1 MSSQHIPHC
10 ACNACHAESIS
21 KAEKELHV
29 ELSENSRRDFLR
41 RSSRL
46 GLGLGIGGGLISTPM
61 AAAALRGE
69 DAAYKTRSMASNKAV
84 RNGKATKLTLL
95 HTADIHSQLMV
106 HDEFFIENGKPVY
119 KKRGGFAALKS
130 MINSLRNENPGHT
143 LVMDGGDCFQGGGVA
158 ALSEGR
164 AIIPL
169 MNNIGYDIMLPGNW
183 EVVYGKEMMM
193 KDMFAYDGVKVCANM
208 FHDTNDDMKGDLIF
222 PPYFVKHIAGIK
234 VGFIGYNDPFTPKR
248 QSPAYSDGIKFTFPE
263 SNLPKYIRILR
274 QYEQCDMVFLLTHMG
289 LAQQVGL
296 ANMPEVKG
304 VDYILG
310 ADTHERVRTPIQGV
324 HTKVTEPGAF
334 GSFLAQLDIV
344 IEDGVVKDH
353 NYQLLDVDP
362 KKYGE
367 DEEMLQLIGKAR
379 EPYKKELDRVI
390 GSTKAPLM
398 RYYVIET
405 PMDNFITD
413 AIMWKFK
420 PDIALSNGFR
430 FCPPLVPDAKTG
442 IAAINV
448 DYLWSMLPVDSEAK
462 KGMITGEQLWGWM
475 EKELQNAFA
484 KDPAKRFGGWVVR
497 FKGMEVNFTI
507 GNDAGKRVNWIKV
520 AGKPLDRKKE
530 YSFVACER
538 EGDPDTTICR
548 VDGVKEPNRLGATL
562 HSVIEEYLNIHSPI
576 NPKLEG
582 RCTATDAPNS
592 LLTQL
597 MGFGYEFR

>member
-1 MSSQHIPHC
+1 MPSNHINNC
-10 ACNACHAESIS
+10 SCSGCQSEALS
-21 KAEKELHV
+21 KAEKEMHV
-29 ELSENSRRDFLR
+29 QLSENSRRDFLR

-46 GLGLGIGGGLISTPM
+46 GLGLGIGGGLVSTPI
-61 AAAALRGE
+61 AAAALNNE
-69 DAAYKTRSMASNKAV
+69 DAAYKAASMGNNKAV
-84 RNGKATKLTLL
+84 KDGKATKVTLL
-95 HTADIHSQLMV
+95 HTADIHAQLHI
-106 HDEFFIENGKPVY
+106 HDEFFVENGKNVF
-119 KKRGGFAALKS
+119 KKRGGYATLKT
-130 MINSLRNENPGHT
+130 MINTLRNENKANT
-143 LVMDGGDCFQGGGVA
+143 LLMDGGDCFQGGGVA
-158 ALSEGR
+158 AMSEGR
-164 AIIPL
+164 AIVPL

-208 FHDTNDDMKGDLIF
+208 YHNTKDELNGDLIF
-222 PPYFVKHIAGIK
+222 PPYFVKNIGGIK
-234 VGFIGYNDPFTPKR
+234 IGFIGYNDPLTPKR
-248 QSPAYSDGIKFTFPE
+248 QSPAYSDGIKFTAPE
-263 SNLPKYIRILR
+263 LNVAKYVKILR
-274 QYEQCDMVFLLTHMG
+274 EYEKCHMVFLLTHMG

-296 ANMPEVKG
+296 ANMSEVKG

-324 HTKVTEPGAF
+324 YTKVTEPGSF
-334 GSFLAQLDIV
+334 GSFIAKMDIV
-344 IEDGVVKDH
+344 IENGEIKDH
-353 NYQLLDVDP
+353 TYQLLDVDP
-362 KKYGE
+362 SIYKE
-367 DEEMLQLIGKAR
+367 DEEMKRLVEKAR
-379 EPYKKELDRVI
+379 EPYKKELNRVI
-390 GSTKAPLM
+390 GKTKTPLM

-442 IAAINV
+442 EAEITV
-448 DYLWSMLPVDSEAK
+448 DFLWNMLPVDSEAK
-462 KGMITGEQLWGWM
+462 TGKITGKQLMGWM

-484 KDPAKRFGGWVVR
+484 KDPGKRFGGWVVR

-507 GNDAGKRVNWIKV
+507 NKEAGKRVNWIKV
-520 AGKPLDRKKE
+520 AGKPLDLEKT

-548 VDGVKEPNRLGATL
+548 VEGVSEPKRLGATL
-562 HSVIEEYLNIHSPI
+562 HSVIEEYLKVHSPI
-576 NPKLEG
+576 APKLEG
-582 RCTATDAPNS
+582 RCTATDAPNT